1 MKSENCAKCL
11 QQCKRSWQ
19 IYNIVKALL
28 NARPFLLPTNHR
40 FLCYGCKRDKYMN
53 VMQDRNV
60 IAGATAAVISP
71 LVDFY
76 AKLLPF
82 LMLAMLLII
91 IDSRFGIQA
100 SKKRGETIRTSRAIR
115 RAINKLVDYICW
127 ITLAGMIGNTFGSA
141 FHIPL
146 LSIIVLCVV
155 YSIEL
160 TSIFNNYFF
169 YKGIKKKFNGLKF
182 FSKLTGH
189 TVIEESIENIE
200 DGKDSDR

>member
-1 MKSENCAKCL
+1 
-11 QQCKRSWQ
+11 
-19 IYNIVKALL
+19 
-28 NARPFLLPTNHR
+28 
-40 FLCYGCKRDKYMN
+40 
-53 VMQDRNV
+53 MQDRNV

-76 AKLLPF
+76 SKLLPF
-82 LMLAMLLII
+82 LILAIALII

-100 SKKRGETIRTSRAIR
+100 SRKRGEAIRASRAVR

-127 ITLAGMIGNTFGSA
+127 VTLAGMIGQTFGTA

-146 LSIIVLCVV
+146 LSIIVLCIV

-169 YKGIKKKFNGLKF
+169 YKGIKKKFNGWKF
-182 FSKLTGH
+182 FSKLTGNDA
-189 TVIEESIENIE
+189 IESALEETSDENSNRYRPWPE
-200 DGKDSDR
+200 YTREKVT

>member
-1 MKSENCAKCL
+1 
-11 QQCKRSWQ
+11 
-19 IYNIVKALL
+19 
-28 NARPFLLPTNHR
+28 
-40 FLCYGCKRDKYMN
+40 
-53 VMQDRNV
+53 MQDRNV

-76 AKLLPF
+76 SKLLPF
-82 LMLAMLLII
+82 LILAIALII

-100 SKKRGETIRTSRAIR
+100 SRKRGEAIRASRAVR

-127 ITLAGMIGNTFGSA
+127 VTLAGMIGQTFGTA

-146 LSIIVLCVV
+146 LSIIVLCIV

-169 YKGIKKKFNGLKF
+169 YKGIKKKFNGWKF
-182 FSKLTGH
+182 FSKLTGNDA
-189 TVIEESIENIE
+189 IESALEEISDEN
-200 DGKDSDR
+200 SNR